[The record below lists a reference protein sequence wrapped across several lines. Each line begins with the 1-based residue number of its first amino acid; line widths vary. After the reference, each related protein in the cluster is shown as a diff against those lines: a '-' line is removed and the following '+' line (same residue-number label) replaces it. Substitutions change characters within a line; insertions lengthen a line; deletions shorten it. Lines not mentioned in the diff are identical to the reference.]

1 MKSKRRPKT
10 EEEKKAISETLKGR
24 KFSDQHRQNLRQAT
38 LDYYSNKAAQC
49 HSGDTRAPLHRSIW
63 KVDYEVT
70 KVALEVTSDD
80 VMKTAAAD
88 DTINGEET
96 K

>member
-10 EEEKKAISETLKGR
+10 EEEKQAISEKLKGR

-38 LDYYSNKAAQC
+38 LDYYKNKAAQC

-70 KVALEVTSDD
+70 SLPPEVTGDD
-80 VMKTAAAD
+80 VMQPAAAGD
-88 DTINGEET
+88 IMVAGG